1 MSLRKVKI
9 SAVEMFVPERILTN
23 MDLEK
28 MVETTNE
35 WILERTG
42 IKKRHIVEK
51 GQAASDLAAEA
62 IKKLCRQ
69 RGITPAD
76 LELIILPTVTPDMFF
91 PSTACVTQEKI
102 GASKAWGFDLS
113 GACSGFIF
121 ALSVAEKY
129 VRLGIHDKVVVVG
142 SEIMSSIVDYTDRA
156 TCVLFGDGAGAVL
169 LEPTDETDDEEVGII
184 ETMCRTDGSGGR
196 FLYMPGGGSLNPPSY
211 ETIDKKMHFIH
222 QEGRQVFKFAVTEMA
237 DISQQILDKH
247 NFKAADITL
256 YVPHQANM
264 RIIKA
269 CQDRLGFTDEQLII
283 NIDQYGN
290 TTSATIPICLYEA
303 HLEGRIRKGDYVVLA
318 SFGAGFTWGATLLR
332 WEI

>member
-1 MSLRKVKI
+1 
-9 SAVEMFVPERILTN
+9 MFVPERALTN
-23 MDLEK
+23 PDLEK
-28 MVETTNE
+28 MVDTSNE

-42 IKKRHIVEK
+42 IEKRHIVEK

-62 IKKLCRQ
+62 IIRLCRQ
-69 RGITPAD
+69 RGISPED
-76 LELIILPTVTPDMFF
+76 IEMIVLPSVTPDMFF
-91 PSTACVTQEKI
+91 PSTAAVVQEKI

-129 VRLGIHDKVVVVG
+129 VKLGIHDRVVVVG

-156 TCVLFGDGAGAVL
+156 TCVLFGDGAGAAL
-169 LEPTDETDDEEVGII
+169 LEPVGEDETGII
-184 ETMCRTDGSGGR
+184 DTLCRMDGAGGKY
-196 FLYMPGGGSLNPPSY
+196 LYMPGGGSLNPPTH
-211 ETIDKKMHFIH
+211 ETVDKKMHYIH
-222 QEGRQVFKFAVTEMA
+222 QEGRQVYKFAVTEMA

-247 NFKAADITL
+247 NMTAADIKL

-269 CQDRLGFTDEQLII
+269 CQQRLGFSDEQLII

-303 HLEGRIRKGDYVVLA
+303 HQEGRIRKGDYVVLA

-332 WEI
+332 WEF